1 MNLVFES
8 MITNICACG
17 RFVRNFSFM
26 DYKLPNHDRRTP
38 GNIWIFDI
46 VYVLYEKE
54 ITFMGRESNGH
65 LDLKGSINIQGS
77 PYKLPDTLGAGGG
90 VIWWSWFSTLLSP
103 CDVEKRDQPTPFL
116 KGTQTMACLLWS
128 WRPTSALKLLLLL
141 LQSCVVNLL
150 ICVQSEEGSRLHGV
164 VPQTLRGEGGLAGQQ
179 KRWLVSCGV
188 RLQMSTKDTV

>member
-1 MNLVFES
+1 MN
-8 MITNICACG
+8 
-17 RFVRNFSFM
+17 
-26 DYKLPNHDRRTP
+26 
-38 GNIWIFDI
+38 FDI